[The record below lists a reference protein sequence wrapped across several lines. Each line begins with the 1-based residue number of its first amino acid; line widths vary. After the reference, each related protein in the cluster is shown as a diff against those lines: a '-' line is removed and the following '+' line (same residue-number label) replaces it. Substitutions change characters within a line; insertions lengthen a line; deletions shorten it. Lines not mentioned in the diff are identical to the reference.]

1 MYRIIGEIVF
11 VLILASIVLTVI
23 ALIVSRMSL
32 NRNVWLAGSFAE
44 ILDFFYLPIKYLF
57 YKFSDPKILDKWMV
71 SLKNIAHKNDFQK
84 TKKRIILAPHCMR
97 SMDCPAHS
105 TKEGIQCIS
114 CGKCIYERLS
124 KDAQKYGYK
133 LYIITGSSFVK
144 HILRDDTIEGAL
156 LIACDYELI
165 KVMQAL
171 KGTKIVTYGISMLND
186 GCYNTE
192 VDYEKVIRAFED
204 FGYAETVQSVI

>member
-1 MYRIIGEIVF
+1 MYKIIGEIVF
-11 VLILASIVLTVI
+11 ILILASVLLT
-23 ALIVSRMSL
+23 ALALFVSRMSV

-71 SLKNIAHKNDFQK
+71 SLKNTASKNDFK
-84 TKKRIILAPHCMR
+84 HTKKRIILAPHCMR

-105 TKEGIQCIS
+105 TKEGIQCMS
-114 CGKCIYERLS
+114 CGKCVYEQLG

-144 HILRDDTIEGAL
+144 HILRDETIDGAL

-171 KGTKIVTYGISMLND
+171 KGTKVVTYGISMLND

-192 VDYEKVIRAFED
+192 VDYEKVTRAFEE
-204 FGYAETVQSVI
+204 FGYTGPVQPVT